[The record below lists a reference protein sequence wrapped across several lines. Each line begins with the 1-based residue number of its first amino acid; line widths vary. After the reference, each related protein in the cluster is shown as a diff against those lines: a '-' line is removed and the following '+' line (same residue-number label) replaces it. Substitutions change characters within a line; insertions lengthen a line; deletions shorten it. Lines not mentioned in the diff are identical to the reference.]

1 VTERHIY
8 FSTQQFQQQAREIDI
23 LGIATL
29 NIKTAPA
36 FKIF

>member
-8 FSTQQFQQQAREIDI
+8 FSTQQFQQQAREIDV

-29 NIKTAPA
+29 NIENKPA